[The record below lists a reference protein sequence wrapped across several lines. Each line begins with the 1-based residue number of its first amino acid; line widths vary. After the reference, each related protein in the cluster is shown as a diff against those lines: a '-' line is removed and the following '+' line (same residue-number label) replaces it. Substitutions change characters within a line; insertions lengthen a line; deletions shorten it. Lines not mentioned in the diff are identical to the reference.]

1 MFDSSLLVG
10 IFVGLLCGLIPLGF
24 GILKKDYLWAAIGMV
39 LTVITGV
46 VFALLNKSPFTS
58 AITAIL
64 FLLFIFATQKRKEKH
79 SEDHDETDHL
89 DDL

>member
-1 MFDSSLLVG
+1 MFDSSLIVG

-24 GILKKDYLWAAIGMV
+24 GILKKDYLWAAIGMA
-39 LTVITGV
+39 LTVTTGI
-46 VFALLNKSPFTS
+46 VFSLLNKSPFTS

-64 FLLFIFATQKRKEKH
+64 FLLFIFATQKRKEKT
-79 SEDHDETDHL
+79 SDEHDETDHL